1 MGIDNLQ
8 DLRDV
13 CIVAFTI
20 AGTVLFILGIIVALL
35 LVAILLGL
43 RSMISS
49 VSSAVKESVPTT
61 LDNLRESSENVRN
74 TSSYLSETAVK
85 PIIKAYSVMAGGK
98 RFVRI
103 MGGLMRFGRRG

>member
-20 AGTVLFILGIIVALL
+20 AGTILFLLGIIVALL
-35 LVAILLGL
+35 LVFILLAL
-43 RSMISS
+43 RSAVSS
-49 VSSAVKESVPTT
+49 LSSAVKESVPSA
-61 LDNLRESSENVRN
+61 LENLRESSENVRN

-85 PIIKAYSVMAGGK
+85 PIIRFYSVMAGGK